1 MAGGRNPFFRQS
13 KMIWNF
19 NTYIP
24 DATEKVARRAI
35 FPGLPAY
42 DVLKISSPDA
52 RKICITGTR
61 QGIIVVNITT
71 K

>member
-42 DVLKISSPDA
+42 DVLKISSPIV
-52 RKICITGTR
+52 RKMGSDRTR
-61 QGIIVVNITT
+61 Q
-71 K
+71 